1 MATIAA
7 DQLALQRLYH
17 WERTAGSSVTLTQP
31 MGGPVVRDFTWAQV
45 GDQVRRM
52 AAFLKAKGAAEGWP
66 ADAKVA
72 AFRACAFSAI
82 LWFLS
87 AAPPNAVANRELAR

>member
-7 DQLALQRLYH
+7 DQLALQRLCH
-17 WERTAGSSVTLTQP
+17 WERTAGSSITLTQP

-52 AAFLKAKGAAEGWP
+52 AAFLKAKGVAEGWP

-72 AFRACAFSAI
+72 ILSKNCAWWLMSDLAI
-82 LWFLS
+82 
-87 AAPPNAVANRELAR
+87 